1 MARFTLSIADDVAAQ
16 LDAYAAANN
25 LNRSQAAEQI
35 FRNALQ
41 AKAPSAPE
49 PPAAE
54 KPKTSASSTIIDA
67 EYLTDRLL
75 EVQDYL
81 TRVCS
86 AHRSLHNYVIA
97 SVPSDAASFAVS
109 FPRQLPEPPWTRG

>member
-16 LDAYAAANN
+16 LDAYAAENN
-25 LNRSQAAEQI
+25 LNRSQAAENL
-35 FRNALQ
+35 FRRAFQ
-41 AKAPSAPE
+41 AEPTVGP

-54 KPKTSASSTIIDA
+54 PKTSANSTLIDV

-81 TRVCS
+81 T
-86 AHRSLHNYVIA
+86 
-97 SVPSDAASFAVS
+97 
-109 FPRQLPEPPWTRG
+109 